1 MNKGTHASRDPRP
14 GQTHIRAL
22 NRALKAA
29 GAQLTEQDDAL
40 VETLRTLARQM
51 DDAGGNPGT
60 RLTACYLSAQRDL
73 GRLLAAT
80 RSRQAAG
87 PSKLQLLR
95 AERDAGRQAG

>member
-1 MNKGTHASRDPRP
+1 LTGKEPKP
-14 GQTHIRAL
+14 GQAHIRAL

-29 GAQLTEQDDAL
+29 GAQLTAQDDAL

-73 GRLLAAT
+73 ARVLTAT
-80 RSRQAAG
+80 RGKTAGG